1 MSPEAL
7 ANYLLE
13 GLNSEQQ
20 EAVLHGED
28 PLLLIAGAGTGKTRT
43 LVHRV
48 AHLIHRG
55 VDPARILLLTF
66 TRRAASEMLR
76 RVDEVLH
83 DSCQQGVLG
92 GSALSRQVWGG
103 TFHAVAT
110 RLLRRHAAAIGIDDL
125 DNVTWG
131 KPNAVGPDQVPAFWA
146 CGITAQAVACEIGI
160 PEMITHKPGHMFV
173 TDLAV
178 VDPVR

>member
-1 MSPEAL
+1 MSPENL

-13 GLNSEQQ
+13 GLNSEQR

-110 RLLRRHAAAIGIDDL
+110 RLLRRHAAAIGIDDGFTIVDSSDAEDLL
-125 DNVTWG
+125 DVVRV
-131 KPNAVGPDQVPAFWA
+131 PRAV
-146 CGITAQAVACEIGI
+146 
-160 PEMITHKPGHMFV
+160 
-173 TDLAV
+173 L
-178 VDPVR
+178 VRARRRALEARLRGRGGGD

>member
-1 MSPEAL
+1 MSPEAPTH
-7 ANYLLE
+7 YLLE
-13 GLNSEQQ
+13 GLNAEQQ

-48 AHLIHRG
+48 AHLIHKG

-83 DSCQQGVLG
+83 DSCQQGVLASG
-92 GSALSRQVWGG
+92 ALS
-103 TFHAVAT
+103 
-110 RLLRRHAAAIGIDDL
+110 
-125 DNVTWG
+125 
-131 KPNAVGPDQVPAFWA
+131 
-146 CGITAQAVACEIGI
+146 
-160 PEMITHKPGHMFV
+160 
-173 TDLAV
+173 
-178 VDPVR
+178 